1 MPLSY
6 HWNQNS
12 LQIVCQGNMHML
24 PADDIRYP
32 WALIALSQSEQAV
45 LAVLA
50 GEVPVFVDQETQWSA
65 SFLPDGEESS
75 NNDAWEL
82 IDFFED
88 SVQACAASC
97 EYLLA
102 NSDAEHVR
110 VCNENGAEIFALS
123 RNIKLAAS

>member
-12 LQIVCQGNMHML
+12 LQIVCRGNMHML

-45 LAVLA
+45 LAVLD
-50 GEVPVFVDQETQWSA
+50 GDVPVFVDQGTQWNA
-65 SFLPDGEESS
+65 SFLPEGENAS

-88 SVQACAASC
+88 SVQACAAAC

-102 NSDAEHVR
+102 NPDVECVR
-110 VCNENGAEIFALS
+110 VCNENDAEIFALS
-123 RNIKLAAS
+123 RNIELAVS